1 MLRSL
6 NLCLVLDPDDCEG
19 ERNRCKNGGLCMDRE
34 YHAECFCTG
43 GFYGDTCEG
52 NIELLNILINVSES
66 YAKSIVK
73 FMSE

>member
-19 ERNRCKNGGLCMDRE
+19 ERNPCKNGGLCMDRE

-52 NIELLNILINVSES
+52 NIEL
-66 YAKSIVK
+66 
-73 FMSE
+73 